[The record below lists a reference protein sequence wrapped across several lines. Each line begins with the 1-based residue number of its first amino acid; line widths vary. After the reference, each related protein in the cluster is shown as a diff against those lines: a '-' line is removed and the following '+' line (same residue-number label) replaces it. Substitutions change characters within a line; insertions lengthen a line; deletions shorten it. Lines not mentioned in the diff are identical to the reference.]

1 MQILHLTHSIEEIA
15 HGGRATDG
23 RNRVEK
29 ERISRGDFPEK
40 ILRVTNPRIE
50 SLLSLPSQGVR
61 ITHCVTPLKW
71 FLGGNRNLIC
81 SLARRDQS
89 LQAADEE

>member
-15 HGGRATDG
+15 HGGRTTDG

-50 SLLSLPSQGVR
+50 SLLSLASQGVR
-61 ITHCVTPLKW
+61 ITHCVTLLKW

>member
-1 MQILHLTHSIEEIA
+1 MTAKIMQILNFTHSIEEIT
-15 HGGRATDG
+15 HGGRSGETG
-23 RNRVEK
+23 
-29 ERISRGDFPEK
+29 ISRGDFPEK

-61 ITHCVTPLKW
+61 ITHCVTLLKW